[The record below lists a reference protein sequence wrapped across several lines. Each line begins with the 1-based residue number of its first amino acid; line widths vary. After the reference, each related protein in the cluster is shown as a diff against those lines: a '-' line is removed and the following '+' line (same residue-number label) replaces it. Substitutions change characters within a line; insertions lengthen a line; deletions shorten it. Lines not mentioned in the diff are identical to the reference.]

1 MNAVIFD
8 MDGVLFDTERLAIE
22 CWDTVGE
29 KIGLGKLGYMVF
41 KTMGRTTPESVKI
54 FQNEFGDR
62 FDNDIFQKEIKE
74 FNDNYFEKHGVPMK
88 EGLVELLKFLDIASY
103 KTAVASSSSKKSVL
117 HHLCST
123 DIDDYFDAV
132 ICGDMVK
139 KSKPEPD
146 IYLTA
151 SAILGE
157 EPQNC
162 YAVEDSRA
170 GLISAH
176 NAGCKV
182 VYIPDLYE
190 ADEEILK
197 LVDFKFNSLTEFME
211 HLKKECD

>member
-1 MNAVIFD
+1 MKAVIFD
-8 MDGVLFDTERLAIE
+8 MDGVLFDTERLAIK
-22 CWDTVGE
+22 CWDEVGE
-29 KIGLGKLGYMVF
+29 KLGLGKLGYMVF

-54 FQNEFGDR
+54 FQAEFGDR
-62 FDNDIFQKEIKE
+62 FNNDKFQRLIKE
-74 FNDNYFEKHGVPMK
+74 FNDSYFEKYGVPMK
-88 EGLVELLKFLDIASY
+88 DGLVDLLKFLDIAGY
-103 KTAVASSSSKKSVL
+103 KTAVASSSSKRSVL

-157 EPQNC
+157 DSSEC

-170 GLISAH
+170 GLISAKM
-176 NAGCKV
+176 AGCKV

-197 LVDFKFNSLTEFME
+197 IVDYKFNSLTEFLE
-211 HLKKECD
+211 HLKKE